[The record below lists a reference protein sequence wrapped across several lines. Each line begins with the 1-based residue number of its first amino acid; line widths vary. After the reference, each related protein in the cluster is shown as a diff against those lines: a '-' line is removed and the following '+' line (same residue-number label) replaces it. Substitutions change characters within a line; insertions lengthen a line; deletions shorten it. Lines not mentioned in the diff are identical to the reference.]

1 MIYSILEQQIYRN
14 SRYALVQLLEDIYP
28 TEQGKFKSADA
39 FDDMANAYE
48 FLVNKYFPKLPLSEE
63 RLAIFLRVYS
73 EQGFV
78 STELENA
85 MKSNNRE
92 VIFLVLKN
100 ASNREYDLD
109 ENLQKRRFYEALI
122 FGDE

>member
-1 MIYSILEQQIYRN
+1 MRYNYLEEDVYLN
-14 SRYALVQLLEDIYP
+14 SRQELVQLLENIYP
-28 TEQGKFKSADA
+28 TGQYSFNNIEDFNTVAEDYEQLIDH
-39 FDDMANAYE
+39 
-48 FLVNKYFPKLPLSEE
+48 YFSPLPFSEE

-92 VIFLVLKN
+92 ATFLVLKN
-100 ASNREYDLD
+100 ASNSEYDLN